1 MRKFISMVIIVIAI
15 VSSSLPADAL
25 VYQFSGSD
33 KGGIGS
39 GTMDVSIS
47 GNQLTIIINN
57 TSPYRNIDN
66 SPWNA
71 PALDGIGFNLGG
83 LTNTD
88 LSSWSLWAY
97 SNKANTTSLLI
108 GGSGS
113 VIGAWGFGNIPGET
127 FNIELTNGSGVQ
139 SALYNPA
146 VVGGTGPGPYYTTAT
161 LTMFFNQNIPE
172 FTSPFMRMQN
182 VGKDGEG
189 SLKLN
194 GTADDGI
201 PVPEPGTLLLLGL
214 GLIGIAIV
222 MREMM

>member
-1 MRKFISMVIIVIAI
+1 MRKFISMAIIVIVIA
-15 VSSSLPADAL
+15 SSSLPADAL
-25 VYQFSGSD
+25 FYQFSGSD

-83 LTNTD
+83 LTKTD
-88 LSSWSLWAY
+88 LSSWSLWVY
-97 SNKANTTSLLI
+97 SNKANTTSVLI
-108 GGSGS
+108 GGTGS
-113 VIGAWGFGNIPGET
+113 VIGAWGFGNLPGET
-127 FNIELTNGSGVQ
+127 FDIELTNGPGVPN
-139 SALYNPA
+139 ALYNPA
-146 VVGGTGPGPYYTTAT
+146 VVGGTAQGPYYTTAT
-161 LTMFFNQNIPE
+161 LTMFFNQDISE

-182 VGKDGEG
+182 VGKNGEG

-194 GTADDGI
+194 GSTDNGL
-201 PVPEPGTLLLLGL
+201 PVPEPGTLLLMGI
-214 GLIGIAIV
+214 GLIGVALV
-222 MREMM
+222 MREML

>member
-1 MRKFISMVIIVIAI
+1 VRKFISTAIVIAI
-15 VSSSLPADAL
+15 VSFSFPADAL
-25 VYQFSGSD
+25 IYQFSGTD

-47 GNQLTIIINN
+47 GNMLTIIIDN

-66 SPWNA
+66 TPWNA

-83 LTNTD
+83 LTNAD
-88 LSSWSLWAY
+88 LSSWTLWAY
-97 SNKANTTSLLI
+97 SNKANTTSVLI
-108 GGSGS
+108 GGTLSL
-113 VIGAWGFGNIPGET
+113 VKAWNFGDIPGET
-127 FNIELTNGSGVQ
+127 FNIELTNGSGLQ
-139 SALYNPA
+139 NALYNSK

-161 LTMFFNQNIPE
+161 LTMFFKQDVPG

-189 SLKLN
+189 SLKLD
-194 GTADDGI
+194 GTTDDGV

-214 GLIGIAIV
+214 GLIGIGII
-222 MREMM
+222 MREML